1 MLLTP
6 EESLAALRAEGGA
19 LAAASAGRL
28 GTPVPACPDWSVW
41 DLVEHTGSVHRWAAT
56 VVEGGGRVRRRE
68 LPAGPPGDAVLDW
81 FAEGLERL
89 TGVLLASDPA
99 RRVWSFAVGSPSTVA
114 WWVRRMAQE
123 TGMHR
128 WDVEKACGGGGAV
141 RGFDPRR
148 AADGIDEYL
157 FDFLPDTSDEDL
169 AAATGPGGPGG
180 PGGPRGSLH
189 LHATDTDTGG
199 EWVVD
204 LATRTAR
211 REHAKSDTALRGP
224 ASDLLLWLWNRQ
236 PADGHLE
243 VLGDPGVAERWTQ
256 VRI

>member
-1 MLLTP
+1 
-6 EESLAALRAEGGA
+6 
-19 LAAASAGRL
+19 
-28 GTPVPACPDWSVW
+28 PDWSVG
-41 DLVEHTGSVHRWAAT
+41 DLLEHTGSVHRWAAA
-56 VVEGGGRVRRRE
+56 VVEGGERVRRRD

-99 RRVWSFAVGSPSTVA
+99 RRVWSFAAGSPSTVA

-128 WDVEKACGGGGAV
+128 RDVEAAGGGAV

-157 FDFLPDTSDEDL
+157 FDFLPGIPDEDL
-169 AAATGPGGPGG
+169 AALSGPGGGG
-180 PGGPRGSLH
+180 GSLH
-189 LHATDTDTGG
+189 LHATDTGVGGGG

-204 LATRTAR
+204 L
-211 REHAKSDTALRGP
+211 
-224 ASDLLLWLWNRQ
+224 
-236 PADGHLE
+236 
-243 VLGDPGVAERWTQ
+243 
-256 VRI
+256 